1 MKCKRCGEELP
12 ERARFCPACGM
23 PVEEVP
29 APRKL
34 EEPLEPMGLGAVPL
48 VPIAPPPRASRISP
62 RVPRSYGATRAGR
75 SSARIPLS
83 AYPTLSFESGEKDAK
98 AAAPASASTAPDAA
112 PEVEAVEEKVVEVAE
127 AAEPKAKET
136 VEVEGVVAE
145 AEVAE
150 PEVAEP
156 APAEPE
162 VEPEPEESPVPESWT
177 RDDASAATEDEPAA
191 ADLEDESKAAP
202 EPEPELEKTVAFE
215 AVPEPQPEPA
225 AAPEPQPAPEEPAP
239 APEPAEPQPSLF
251 DRARASISGQAHRAA
266 DAFPTSNDQRAL
278 IGIGALAAVVAVAFL
293 VYVSLGW
300 FGPFADRSYVAPEVQ
315 PPSDGSIEP
324 LQPQEDE
331 EPELAIEGGPEVRSS
346 YPEYSWAE
354 LSQIS
359 ALISA
364 AESDE
369 MGIQIAAH
377 YNLCGADGT
386 IGVDSTK
393 SLELSTGAS
402 VPIAIAGFRHD
413 TRSDGTGLAGIS
425 FVARGSVGTEPM
437 NALAQ
442 TAGGWEGSTL
452 RAWVNEGLL
461 AQLPAELADL
471 LVPVN
476 KTTNPV
482 AGSGTTAQSVT
493 SDRVW
498 LLSYSEIVGEVPAG
512 NKRYGIYQPEGEQ
525 YSLFAQL
532 GVTGAESAPQV
543 ALASGEYWWERSPE
557 QTNSTWFMC
566 VSPDGDTGYGHRPA
580 TPDAVVIGF
589 CL

>member
-98 AAAPASASTAPDAA
+98 AAAPA
-112 PEVEAVEEKVVEVAE
+112 PEVEAVEEKVIEVAE
-127 AAEPKAKET
+127 ATGPKAEKT
-136 VEVEGVVAE
+136 AEVEGVVAE
-145 AEVAE
+145 AEVPGPKPAE
-150 PEVAEP
+150 T

-162 VEPEPEESPVPESWT
+162 IEPEPEESPVPESWA
-177 RDDASAATEDEPAA
+177 RDDAPTATEDEPAA
-191 ADLEDESKAAP
+191 ADLEDEPGAAA
-202 EPEPELEKTVAFE
+202 E
-215 AVPEPQPEPA
+215 PEPA
-225 AAPEPQPAPEEPAP
+225 AAEPSPAPEPTTAE
-239 APEPAEPQPSLF
+239 PEPAEPQPSLF
-251 DRARASISGQAHRAA
+251 DRARAAVSGLAERAA

-278 IGIGALAAVVAVAFL
+278 IGVGALAAVVAVAFL

-324 LQPQEDE
+324 LQPQEGE
-331 EPELAIEGGPEVRSS
+331 EPELAIEGGPEVRAS

-369 MGIQIAAH
+369 TGIQIAAH

-402 VPIAIAGFRHD
+402 VPIAIADFRHD

-442 TAGGWEGSTL
+442 TTGGWEGSTL

>member
-98 AAAPASASTAPDAA
+98 AAAPAPASTAPDAA

>member
-98 AAAPASASTAPDAA
+98 AAASASASTAPDAA

-369 MGIQIAAH
+369 TGIQIAAH

-471 LVPVN
+471 LVPVD

>member
-98 AAAPASASTAPDAA
+98 AAASASASTAPDAA

-127 AAEPKAKET
+127 AAEPKAEKT

-150 PEVAEP
+150 PEPAEP

-369 MGIQIAAH
+369 TGIQIAAH

-393 SLELSTGAS
+393 PLELSTGAS

-442 TAGGWEGSTL
+442 TTGGWEGSTL

-471 LVPVN
+471 LVPVD

-566 VSPDGDTGYGHRPA
+566 VSPDGDMGYGHCPA
-580 TPDAVVIGF
+580 TPDAVVIGC